1 MRYDNKNMGIKWG
14 VLGTANVADW
24 GVIPG
29 MLQAKD
35 CELYAIAGR
44 REEKVAAYKEKFG
57 FEKGYV
63 GYDALL
69 TDKAVQAVYIPLPNN
84 LHKEWVIKALQAGK
98 HVLCEKPLALNAAEA
113 EEMYRVAEANG
124 VILAEAYAYLH
135 SPYVKSV
142 RDAVKSGVL
151 GEIFYLETAFVT
163 QGYEEDIRLYKE
175 LGGGAMY
182 DLGCYCTTM
191 IGTLIDGET
200 EYVKAT
206 TEVNEHGADL
216 FTAGI
221 IKFKSGARASFN
233 VGMMLGTAT
242 NARFDRLYVH
252 GTKGILRSDV
262 EYNQA
267 GTLSYTITADGETT
281 THTVEVR
288 NNYSLEIEQMNRA
301 IMGEEEIYVTKE
313 FSIRNA
319 KMIDGALAS
328 MGY

>member
-1 MRYDNKNMGIKWG
+1 MGIKWG

-29 MLQAKD
+29 MLQAKE

-44 REEKVAAYKEKFG
+44 YEEKVNAYKEKFG
-57 FEKGYV
+57 FKKGYV
-63 GYDALL
+63 GYDKLL
-69 TDKAVQAVYIPLPNN
+69 ADSDVQAVYIPLPNN
-84 LHKEWVIKALQAGK
+84 LHKEWVVKALKAGK

-113 EEMYRVAEANG
+113 EEMYQVAKENQ

-135 SPYVKSV
+135 SPYIKAL
-142 RDAVKSGVL
+142 RKEIQEGVI
-151 GEIFYLETAFVT
+151 GDVIYLETAFIT

-191 IGTLIDGET
+191 IGTLVDGDT

-206 TEVNEHGADL
+206 MEANEHGVDL
-216 FTAGI
+216 FTAGL
-221 IKFKSGARASFN
+221 IKFKNGARASFN
-233 VGMMLGTAT
+233 VGMMLGTDT

-252 GTKGILRSDV
+252 GTKGIIRSDV

-267 GTLSYTITADGETT
+267 GDLSYTITVNGETIT
-281 THTVEVR
+281 KTQQAR
-288 NNYSLEIEQMNRA
+288 NNYALEIEQMNRA
-301 IMGEEEIYVTKE
+301 IIGEEEIYITPE

-319 KMIDGALAS
+319 KMIDAALVS